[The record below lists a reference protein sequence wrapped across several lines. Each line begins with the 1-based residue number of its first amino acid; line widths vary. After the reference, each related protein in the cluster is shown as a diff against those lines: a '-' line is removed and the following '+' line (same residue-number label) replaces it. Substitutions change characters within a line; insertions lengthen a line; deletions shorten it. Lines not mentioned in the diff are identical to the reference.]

1 MDTATQRLVA
11 RLTGLVALLRQREP
25 ATLAAGAA
33 VSAAALGFA
42 IGRKRDLDPRT
53 RGALAV
59 VGVLTLP
66 LLQARMTRARAYSPA
81 THPREPKAEPLSD

>member
-1 MDTATQRLVA
+1 MDTALHTIAERLAGV
-11 RLTGLVALLRQREP
+11 LTLLRQREP

-33 VSAAALGFA
+33 VSAVALGFA
-42 IGRKRDLDPRT
+42 IGRKGDLDPRT

-66 LLQARMTRARAYSPA
+66 LLQARLTRERAYSRA
-81 THPREPKAEPLSD
+81 ARVAETQAPPVTD